1 VNAVIDQDSGV
12 SVALLGPA
20 DAARE
25 QLRKALQGLGAN
37 LVFEG
42 ELLEAD
48 KLVRERMQP
57 AVLIINLEPGVEDDL
72 DALQDL
78 LDHPETSVV
87 FNEGE
92 VSSQLTGWDL
102 ARWARHLAAKVLGV
116 TDTLPPPPSG
126 AERLPTRE
134 LLPEPGRPTSPAQQ
148 QEHLDFDR
156 FAGEVFQHQ
165 DGVPSS
171 LRLDREPEL
180 APEPAPAAPP
190 AVLAAASQPPTT
202 SAASEPANSGGFDF
216 DFSPVQGEPAAA
228 EPEPEPVPSDNLES
242 MDLSSVFEQD
252 LGQLSPEALLAKL
265 QQAMGL
271 EPVHLP
277 EDAAELAAA
286 PATHAARVEL
296 GLEDT
301 ADQGASDE
309 AAQASA
315 DTDAVPEFDFNSSAA
330 LDSSAPKEES
340 LGFEWNPQSLDQA
353 DVDSAGAVLEES
365 MELDGTRLSDAISS
379 ALDSTPAA
387 IDTPPASG
395 TGFDPVSAEFED
407 DFSNAAIDELSFDAA
422 TDSLAGEAIGA
433 SGDESSR
440 ADAGVEESADF
451 DFDFSFDSD
460 SPGDSDAQVSR
471 PSASAFEGDDASL
484 GGTLTLEGGADDDE
498 IARLAAALDEAPSL
512 PSTDELPSLEF
523 DFEPRR
529 EREEPPA
536 VPPAHKAPEASKPAA
551 AKSAGFGELSLT
563 PMDQDFIDPS
573 VEAPLAQP
581 PERNFDFSKLT
592 LSLEPI
598 EEPAP
603 AARQEAGADGV
614 QTMRDGAWLRDLDE
628 VVSAN
633 TGESASED
641 AGATV
646 AEDTPSV
653 AVAPPPVVAPPL
665 SEGVSRVIVLCASI
679 GGPDAVRSFLAGIPA
694 GFPALFVVVQ
704 HLENGFFA
712 RLAQQLQKTC
722 KLTVSVPTHG
732 HRAAD
737 AQVLV
742 VNAGERF
749 LLATNGTVELTEP
762 AHESRYRP
770 CIDDVLD
777 DVSEVFGANATAII
791 FSGMAADAVEGAVHL
806 TQRGGEVWVQDPE
819 SCVVS
824 SMVDG
829 ARARGVV
836 EFIGSPRELAE
847 HCVRRFGA

>member
-1 VNAVIDQDSGV
+1 M

-57 AVLIINLEPGVEDDL
+57 SVLIINLEPGVEDEL

-126 AERLPTRE
+126 AERLPTRD

-148 QEHLDFDR
+148 QEHLEFDR

-171 LRLDREPEL
+171 LRLDREPES
-180 APEPAPAAPP
+180 APEPEPPAISSAPADAVPESQRP
-190 AVLAAASQPPTT
+190 AATTASEAAS
-202 SAASEPANSGGFDF
+202 SGGFDF
-216 DFSPVQGEPAAA
+216 DFSPVQGEPAVQEH
-228 EPEPEPVPSDNLES
+228 EPEPAVSDNLES

-277 EDAAELAAA
+277 EDASELASE

-296 GLEDT
+296 GLED
-301 ADQGASDE
+301 ASDGGASD
-309 AAQASA
+309 QSA
-315 DTDAVPEFDFNSSAA
+315 RIDADADAVPEFDFSSSSVLNSGGQP
-330 LDSSAPKEES
+330 DES
-340 LGFEWNPQSLDQA
+340 LDFDFSPQSLDQRIEER
-353 DVDSAGAVLEES
+353 DGPVLEES

-379 ALDSTPAA
+379 ALDAS
-387 IDTPPASG
+387 DTAFESPPSSG

-407 DFSNAAIDELSFDAA
+407 DFASASIEELSFDSA
-422 TDSLAGEAIGA
+422 TDILANDAVGE

-440 ADAGVEESADF
+440 AEAGVEEGADF
-451 DFDFSFDSD
+451 DFDFSFES
-460 SPGDSDAQVSR
+460 GNAGESDAPMTA
-471 PSASAFEGDDASL
+471 PSVTGFDGGDAAL

-512 PSTDELPSLEF
+512 PSTDELPPLDF

-536 VPPAHKAPEASKPAA
+536 ASPAQKPAEAAKSAA
-551 AKSAGFGELSLT
+551 AKGAGFGELSLT

-598 EEPAP
+598 EESAP
-603 AARQEAGADGV
+603 ASRQEPAADGV
-614 QTMRDGAWLRDLDE
+614 QTMRDGTWLRDLDE
-628 VVSAN
+628 VVPARPEEAD
-633 TGESASED
+633 TGSEESSTFED
-641 AGATV
+641 A
-646 AEDTPSV
+646 PSV
-653 AVAPPPVVAPPL
+653 AVAPAPVVAPPL

-722 KLTVSVPTHG
+722 KLAVSVPTQG
-732 HRAAD
+732 QRAAD

-749 LLATNGTVELTEP
+749 LLATDGTVELSEP
-762 AHESRYRP
+762 AQESRYRP

-777 DVSEVFGANATAII
+777 DVSEAFGANATAII
-791 FSGMAADAVEGAVHL
+791 FSGMAADAVEGAVRL

-836 EFIGSPRELAE
+836 EFVGSPRELAE